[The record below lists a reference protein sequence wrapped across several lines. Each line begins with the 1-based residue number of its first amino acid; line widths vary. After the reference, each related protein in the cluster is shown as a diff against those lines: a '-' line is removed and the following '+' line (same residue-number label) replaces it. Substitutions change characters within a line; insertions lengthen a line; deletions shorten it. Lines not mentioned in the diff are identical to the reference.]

1 VINIKDSV
9 IRGAE
14 VSELDKF
21 AHDRSAYLNASEA
34 GYCIRRQWYS
44 KHMAELE
51 EEQSWGYARRGTHGE
66 KYIIENLKLANVPLL
81 VGDANAQF
89 SIQDEQRKISATP
102 DDVIVYEDYWLP
114 IEIKTIDPRTNRG
127 YLPRPAH
134 ITQLKI
140 GMALLN
146 EQKKP
151 QDIKLSRGLII
162 YMDASNYDDIIQFEV
177 EYDDGILDRM
187 AKRAR
192 KVLRPKD
199 EAALDREGKRNGGK
213 ECQTMCPFKSA
224 CGVSSEDASS
234 RKRANRG
241 SNMDKAA
248 VRYMDIKDS
257 IDTLKVEQDGL
268 KEDIKN
274 ELHARKVNK
283 GVVGNIEVSLAIAKG
298 RASLD
303 KKAVKAAGIDLSP
316 FETVGPSSE
325 RLTLKRI

>member
-1 VINIKDSV
+1 
-9 IRGAE
+9 
-14 VSELDKF
+14 
-21 AHDRSAYLNASEA
+21 
-34 GYCIRRQWYS
+34 
-44 KHMAELE
+44 
-51 EEQSWGYARRGTHGE
+51 
-66 KYIIENLKLANVPLL
+66 
-81 VGDANAQF
+81 
-89 SIQDEQRKISATP
+89 
-102 DDVIVYEDYWLP
+102 
-114 IEIKTIDPRTNRG
+114 
-127 YLPRPAH
+127 
-134 ITQLKI
+134 
-140 GMALLN
+140 
-146 EQKKP
+146 
-151 QDIKLSRGLII
+151 
-162 YMDASNYDDIIQFEV
+162 
-177 EYDDGILDRM
+177 
-187 AKRAR
+187 
-192 KVLRPKD
+192 
-199 EAALDREGKRNGGK
+199 
-213 ECQTMCPFKSA
+213 MCPFKSA